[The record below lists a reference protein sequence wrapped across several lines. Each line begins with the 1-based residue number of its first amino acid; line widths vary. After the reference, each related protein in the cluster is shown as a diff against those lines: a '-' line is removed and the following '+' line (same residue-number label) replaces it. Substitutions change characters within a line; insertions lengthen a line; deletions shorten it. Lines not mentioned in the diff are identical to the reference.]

1 MMKGIILY
9 KSKYGSTKKYAEWL
23 ALETNFDV
31 CDVEEAKIEK
41 VEKYDV
47 VILGGGIYAS
57 GIAGLKF
64 LKKNIHRLS
73 NKKIIIF
80 CDGASPF
87 DEKALS
93 EIKKHNMSGDLEN
106 IPLFYCRGGFDM
118 QSMSFVDR
126 NLCKMLKK
134 VVAKKDPSEYEIW
147 EIALMAAGEEKCDWT
162 DKEYLKPI
170 LNEIGQ

>member
-1 MMKGIILY
+1 MKGIILY

-31 CDVEEAKIEK
+31 CDVKKIKTEN
-41 VEKYDV
+41 VEKY
-47 VILGGGIYAS
+47 
-57 GIAGLKF
+57 
-64 LKKNIHRLS
+64 
-73 NKKIIIF
+73 
-80 CDGASPF
+80 

-93 EIKKHNMSGDLEN
+93 EIKRHNMSGTLEN
-106 IPLFYCRGGFDM
+106 IPLFYCRGGWDM

-126 NLCKMLKK
+126 NLCKMLRKA
-134 VVAKKDPSEYEIW
+134 VAKKDPSEYEIW